1 MAKIT
6 KIWTDVVEINF
17 NKSNMPKINDI
28 LLKKDKTSSFMV
40 KKIVDDETVYAMI
53 IRTDG
58 KIQINDEITNTKS
71 SFMVPVGKKAKNNI
85 FDVDGVSQNNA
96 NSGFDYVEMNST
108 IIENSDYAIKP
119 ELMETG
125 IKAIDFFIPIL
136 KGAKIGIFGGAGVG
150 KTVLMKEIIFK
161 LSNTQQ
167 NTSSIFIGS
176 GERSR
181 EGVELYNDLK
191 ESNLMKNSS
200 MYIAKMNETAGAR
213 MSIVPVGVTAAEYAR
228 DVNKENVLLFIDN
241 IFRFLQAGN
250 EISASL
256 DKKPSLGGYQATMNT
271 EISQI
276 QNRLFTNKNGAIT
289 SFQTVFLPMDD
300 LSDPSAVA
308 IFNHLNG
315 SLVLSREV
323 SAKNIFPAF
332 DALASSSATVNPL
345 IIGKKHYEAIL
356 ETKKILQKY
365 KELEDVILI
374 LGVDELDDASK
385 IVVKKALQLQ
395 NFFSQYFFMTEY
407 FTHEKGQYVPLN
419 ETVDSVVEIIEGKY
433 IDVHPSEFLYIGSTK
448 DLKIV
453 QPTPIV
459 EEASQEIKTKAKK

>member
-1 MAKIT
+1 
-6 KIWTDVVEINF
+6 
-17 NKSNMPKINDI
+17 
-28 LLKKDKTSSFMV
+28 
-40 KKIVDDETVYAMI
+40 
-53 IRTDG
+53 
-58 KIQINDEITNTKS
+58 
-71 SFMVPVGKKAKNNI
+71 
-85 FDVDGVSQNNA
+85 
-96 NSGFDYVEMNST
+96 MNST

-150 KTVLMKEIIFK
+150 KTVLMKEIIFN

-332 DALASSSATVNPL
+332 DALASTSATVNPL
-345 IIGKKHYEAIL
+345 IIGKNI
-356 ETKKILQKY
+356 TKL
-365 KELEDVILI
+365 
-374 LGVDELDDASK
+374 
-385 IVVKKALQLQ
+385 
-395 NFFSQYFFMTEY
+395 F
-407 FTHEKGQYVPLN
+407 
-419 ETVDSVVEIIEGKY
+419 
-433 IDVHPSEFLYIGSTK
+433 
-448 DLKIV
+448 
-453 QPTPIV
+453 
-459 EEASQEIKTKAKK
+459 